1 MKEKMSDKDL
11 KIRQF
16 GFNSDFIEDLY
27 EQYLKDP
34 STVSES
40 WQRFFAEYERDFQV
54 GDSGATGE
62 AKKPEVRSQ
71 KPERE
76 NLSIVPRPSST
87 GEAKVLRGVMAKI
100 AENMEAS
107 LTLPTATSVRVI
119 PVKVMEENRRIINQ
133 HLSLIGQGKA
143 SYTHIIAWA
152 MVKALKDYPNMNS
165 AFTILN
171 GEPHKIQR
179 TEVNLGLAI
188 DVEQKDGSRILLVPN
203 IKNAHKL
210 NFLEFLKAYN
220 DLIQRARSGKL
231 TFQDFQDTTIS
242 LTNPGTIGTVASIPR
257 LMPGQGAIIATGV
270 IDYPAEYQGM
280 SEETLSQLG
289 VSKVMTITSTY
300 DHRIIQGAESGSY
313 LARIHQLLQGED
325 GFYEQ
330 IFTDLKLPHEPIHW
344 ERDENKGLLDSTRN
358 FEVIEK
364 QARVLQLINAYRVR
378 GHLLADLDPLGYEPH
393 YHPELDPAQY
403 GLTIWDLDRKFIT
416 GGLGGQSVATLRDIL
431 DTLRETYCGK
441 IGVEYRNIQNPE
453 QKLWLQ
459 ERMESCRNKTQLSR
473 EAKRRILLRLNAAEA
488 FEKFLHT
495 RYVGYK
501 RFSLEG
507 AETLIPMLDTL
518 LEEAAEQGVVEI
530 VMGMAHRGR
539 LNVLANIIGKSYE
552 KIFSEFEGYIDP
564 TTPQGS
570 GDVKYHLGA
579 TGFYES
585 PTGKKINLSLAS
597 NPSHLEAVNP
607 VVEGMARAKQ
617 ERIGDINRK
626 KVIPVLI
633 HGDAAFAGQ
642 GIVAETLNLSQLR
655 GYRTGGTV
663 HIVINNQIGFTTS
676 PEQARS
682 TLYATDIAKML
693 QVPIFHVN
701 GDDPEAAIHVVKLAF
716 AYRQKFATDVVI
728 DLICYRRHGHSEVD
742 EPSYTHPVLYKKIQ
756 EHPSVRQIYTEQLLR
771 NNELKPEEAE
781 EMAAD
786 FRKRFEQALEV
797 VKSLQPTTIPSP
809 SKNPLIDLARPKLK
823 ELSDTGVEKER
834 LLLITDRITTL
845 PSDFKLHPKLHSFL
859 EKRRAILTDPR
870 APIDWAFAEA
880 LAFGSLLTEGI
891 HIRLSGEDSARG
903 TFSQRHAIL
912 YDYETE
918 KEYIPLNH
926 LEPTQAKFDVFDSLL
941 SEAAVLG
948 FEYGYSV
955 ADPSTL
961 VLWEAQFG
969 DFANGAQV
977 IIDQFLVSSEE
988 KWGQSS
994 DIVLLLP
1001 HGYEGQ
1007 GPEHSSARLER
1018 FLQLCA
1024 ENNIQV
1030 CNCTTPAQY
1039 FHLLRRQVYDG
1050 TCKPLVL
1057 ATPKSLLRHPLA
1069 VSTLEEMIKGHFQ
1082 EILDDRSLNS
1092 KESVTRVIL
1101 CNGKIYYELFQERE
1115 NRKIPHMALIRLE
1128 QLYPFPEAQLQELLR
1143 TYPNLQELF
1152 WVQEEPQNMGA
1163 WSYIYPRLRTLL
1175 QKDLSFFPKLL
1186 EAEPIYVGRPES
1198 ASPATGSL
1206 KIHQEEQRE
1215 IIETALK
1222 E

>member
-1 MKEKMSDKDL
+1 MSDKDL

-27 EQYLKDP
+27 ERYLKDP

-76 NLSIVPRPSST
+76 DLSIVPRPSST

-231 TFQDFQDTTIS
+231 TLQDFQDTTIS

-518 LEEAAEQGVVEI
+518 LEEAAEQGVVEV

-859 EKRRAILTDPR
+859 EKRRAILTDPG

-1128 QLYPFPEAQLQELLR
+1128 QLYPFPEARLQELLR

>member
-1 MKEKMSDKDL
+1 MSDKDL
-11 KIRQF
+11 KIMQF
-16 GFNSDFIEDLY
+16 GFNSDFVQDLY

-40 WQRFFAEYERDFQV
+40 WRRFFADYERDFQA
-54 GDSGATGE
+54 GNGGAPGEDKRPEVKSRKPEKEELSTAHRPLPTGE
-62 AKKPEVRSQ
+62 IKA
-71 KPERE
+71 
-76 NLSIVPRPSST
+76 
-87 GEAKVLRGVMAKI
+87 LRGVMAKI

-119 PVKVMEENRRIINQ
+119 PVKVLEENRRIINQ
-133 HLSLIGQGKA
+133 HLSLMGQGKA

-165 AFTILN
+165 AFMVLN
-171 GEPHKIQR
+171 GEPHKVQR

-188 DVEQKDGSRILLVPN
+188 DVEQKDGSRVLLVPN

-220 DLIQRARSGKL
+220 DVVQRARSGKL
-231 TFQDFQDTTIS
+231 TLQDFQDTTIS
-242 LTNPGTIGTVASIPR
+242 LTNPGMIGTVASVPR
-257 LMPGQGAIIATGV
+257 LMPGQGAIIATGA

-289 VSKVMTITSTY
+289 VSKVMTLTSTY

-330 IFTDLKLPHEPIHW
+330 IFTDLKLPHEPVHW
-344 ERDENKGLLDSTRN
+344 ERDENKELLDLTRN
-358 FEVIEK
+358 LEVIEK

-378 GHLLADLDPLGYEPH
+378 GHLLADLNPLGYEPH

-488 FEKFLHT
+488 FEKFLHA

-501 RFSLEG
+501 RLSLEG

-518 LEEAAEQGVVEI
+518 LDEAAEQGVVEV

-552 KIFSEFEGYIDP
+552 KIFSEFEEYIDP
-564 TTPQGS
+564 TAPQGS

-579 TGFYES
+579 TGFYET

-607 VVEGMARAKQ
+607 VVEGMTRAKQ
-617 ERIGDINRK
+617 ERIGDTNRK

-771 NNELKPEEAE
+771 DNELKPEEAE

-786 FRKRFEQALEV
+786 FHKRFEQALEV
-797 VKSLQPTTIPSP
+797 VKSLKPTTIPRL
-809 SKNPLIDLARPKLK
+809 SKNPLIDVAKPKPK
-823 ELSDTGVEKER
+823 ELSDTGVEKDR
-834 LLLITDRITTL
+834 LFLITERITTL
-845 PSDFKLHPKLHSFL
+845 PSDFKLHPKLHGFL
-859 EKRRAILTDPR
+859 EKRRAILTDSQ

-880 LAFGSLLTEGI
+880 LAFGSLLTEGV
-891 HIRLSGEDSARG
+891 HVRLSGEDSARG

-918 KEYIPLNH
+918 QEYVPLNH

-977 IIDQFLVSSEE
+977 IIDQFLASSEE

-1024 ENNIQV
+1024 KNNIQV

-1050 TCKPLVL
+1050 TCKPLVV
-1057 ATPKSLLRHPLA
+1057 ATPKSLLRHPRA

-1082 EILDDRSLNS
+1082 EILDDTLLNS
-1092 KESVTRVIL
+1092 KEPVTRIIL
-1101 CNGKIYYELFQERE
+1101 CSGKVYYELLQERE
-1115 NRKIPHMALIRLE
+1115 KRQIRHMALLRLE
-1128 QLYPFPEAQLQELLR
+1128 QLYPFQEARLQELLR
-1143 TYPNLQELF
+1143 TYPNMQELF

-1163 WSYIYPRLRTLL
+1163 WGYISPRLRTLL
-1175 QKDLSFFPKLL
+1175 QKDLSFFPKLRDT
-1186 EAEPIYVGRPES
+1186 EPIYVGRPES

-1206 KIHQEEQRE
+1206 KIHQEEQRQ